1 MVKSNR
7 YLSVSFIKTGFLGL
21 LPVLVMLFF
30 LTAEAATAV
39 LAGYCLS
46 FLFVGSNWIVIRR
59 LYSGESPQFY
69 RRYLRLLLIRFA
81 SIIGLL
87 MLILGVTKIDQIFF
101 TVSFII
107 SYIFHSVIEIIFI
120 QKILENENRK

>member
-1 MVKSNR
+1 MVNNDR
-7 YLSVSFIKTGFLGL
+7 YLSVAFIKAGLWGL
-21 LPVLVMLFF
+21 LPVFTMLFF

-39 LAGYCLS
+39 LVGYLLS

-59 LYSGESPQFY
+59 LFSGESTPFY

-81 SIIGLL
+81 SVIGLL
-87 MLILGVTKIDQIFF
+87 VLILGVTKIDQIFF
-101 TVSFII
+101 TVIFII

-120 QKILENENRK
+120 NKILDNENLK